1 MFFSRDAKKVFSAVE
16 DLKRDIESV
25 KVDLEVLKDNV
36 EEDILNLKDDF
47 RALVHF
53 LEQNTYAEAEKT
65 KEDIAAVKGEV
76 DSQDVKAEAVSP
88 EASLANILKMT
99 IEMKAD
105 VDGLKKNIQSE
116 VDSIKVT
123 IREEVVAAT
132 KKLDDARKDIKNK
145 ISYSLARL
153 KA

>member
-1 MFFSRDAKKVFSAVE
+1 MFFTRDAKKVFSAVE
-16 DLKRDIESV
+16 DLRRDIESV

-36 EEDILNLKDDF
+36 EEDILNIKDDF

-53 LEQNTYAEAEKT
+53 LEQNTYAETEKT
-65 KEDIAAVKGEV
+65 KEDMAAVKE
-76 DSQDVKAEAVSP
+76 EAVSP

-99 IEMKAD
+99 KEMKAD

-123 IREEVVAAT
+123 LREEAVAAT
-132 KKLDDARKDIKNK
+132 KKLDDVRKDIKNK